1 MSGTA
6 LVTGA
11 TEGIGRATALALGRA
26 GYRVG
31 ICSRAGDKV
40 EATLGELRAQ
50 GVTAAGAAAD
60 VADPDQVGHLVERV
74 RGALGEIDVL
84 VNNAGVLIARPFE
97 ELTLEDW
104 DVTMATNLRG
114 LYLTTRQVL
123 PGMRARRRGTI
134 VNIASL
140 AGRNGFVGGSAYSA
154 SKHAVLGFSR
164 SLMLEVRKDNVR
176 VIAICPGSVA
186 TGMLRDQAML
196 KPDPER
202 ILRPEDD
209 AASILHVLTLPTGAL
224 VSALA
229 IRATK
234 PYRRRPGVLVT
245 MCVCR
250 RQPFADLLPRARA
263 AGWALAD
270 LVRET
275 GCGAGCGLCRPYLR
289 RMLATGE
296 TEFHELLTEDAG

>member
-11 TEGIGRATALALGRA
+11 TEGIGRATALALGRV

-31 ICSRAGDKV
+31 ICSRSTEKV
-40 EATLGELRAQ
+40 EATLAELRAQ

-60 VADPDQVGHLVERV
+60 VADPDQVRHLVDQV
-74 RGALGEIDVL
+74 CGALGEIDVL
-84 VNNAGVLIARPFE
+84 VNNAGVLIARPIE
-97 ELTLEDW
+97 ELTLEHW
-104 DVTMATNLRG
+104 DVTMATNLRS
-114 LYLTTRQVL
+114 LYLTTRLVL
-123 PGMRARRRGTI
+123 PGMRTRRQGTI
-134 VNIASL
+134 VNVASL

-196 KPDPER
+196 KPDHDH
-202 ILRPEDD
+202 ILRPEDV

-224 VSALA
+224 VSELD
-229 IRATK
+229 IRPTN
-234 PYRRRPGVLVT
+234 P
-245 MCVCR
+245 
-250 RQPFADLLPRARA
+250 
-263 AGWALAD
+263 
-270 LVRET
+270 
-275 GCGAGCGLCRPYLR
+275 
-289 RMLATGE
+289 
-296 TEFHELLTEDAG
+296 

>member
-11 TEGIGRATALALGRA
+11 TEGIGRATALALGRV

-31 ICSRAGDKV
+31 ICSRSTEKV
-40 EATLGELRAQ
+40 EATLAELRAQ

-60 VADPDQVGHLVERV
+60 VADPDQVRHLVDQV

-84 VNNAGVLIARPFE
+84 VNNAGVLIARPIE
-97 ELTLEDW
+97 ELTLEHW
-104 DVTMATNLRG
+104 DVTMATNLRS
-114 LYLTTRQVL
+114 LYLTTRLVL
-123 PGMRARRRGTI
+123 PGMRTRRQGTI
-134 VNIASL
+134 VNVASL

-196 KPDPER
+196 KPDHER
-202 ILRPEDD
+202 ILRPEDV

-224 VSALA
+224 VSELD
-229 IRATK
+229 IRPTN
-234 PYRRRPGVLVT
+234 P
-245 MCVCR
+245 
-250 RQPFADLLPRARA
+250 
-263 AGWALAD
+263 
-270 LVRET
+270 
-275 GCGAGCGLCRPYLR
+275 
-289 RMLATGE
+289 
-296 TEFHELLTEDAG
+296 